1 MTGSR
6 EHTESGR
13 FAGVRILVVDDNE
26 LELNACADALSRV
39 TDVPP
44 IREARSNRAAE
55 RLRSEQFDLLVTDLR
70 MPAVDG
76 IDLLRIA
83 HSHDPELPVLI
94 LTGFPSID
102 TAVETL
108 KLGAADYLTKPVNQ
122 EELVFAARRVL
133 SERRMRGEHRL
144 LQRQVERP
152 YAFDDIVGES
162 VAMRNVFEAI
172 ERVAETDVD
181 VLILGETGTGK
192 ELVARSIHKRSRS
205 HRFVPVDCGAI
216 PENLLESEFFGH
228 EKGAFTGAY
237 ARSTGLMEFAD
248 SGTLFLDEITS
259 LQVSLQAKLL
269 RALQERKFRRLGA
282 TRETSVSLRVIA
294 AANRDPAELIEAA
307 RFREDLYYRL
317 NVGRIELPP
326 LRERRDDIPLLI
338 HHFMDRY
345 SQEMTRSPLEV
356 SADAMEVLVAYPWPG
371 NVRELQNMI
380 KRMLTMT
387 RHTVLIPEDLPEEIV
402 TQAVGH
408 HGGGRGTFFDL
419 RAERVAAFEME
430 YLSNLLK
437 LTDGDV
443 TAAATRAD
451 IPRGTFY
458 RLMKRHELT
467 AQQFRPA

>member
-1 MTGSR
+1 MTGPR
-6 EHTESGR
+6 ERTSSGL
-13 FAGVRILVVDDNE
+13 FASARILVVDDDE
-26 LELNACADALSRV
+26 LELSACADALRVV

-44 IREARSNRAAE
+44 IREAKSNRAAE
-55 RLRSEQFDLLVTDLR
+55 LLQSEQFDLLVTDLR
-70 MPAVDG
+70 MPAIDG

-122 EELVFAARRVL
+122 EELIFAARRVL
-133 SERRMRGEHRL
+133 NERRMRGEHRL

-162 VAMRNVFEAI
+162 AAMRSVFEAI
-172 ERVAETDVD
+172 ERVAETNVD

-192 ELVARSIHKRSRS
+192 ELVARSIHKRSIS

-228 EKGAFTGAY
+228 EKGAFTGAH

-259 LQVSLQAKLL
+259 LQVPLQAKLL
-269 RALQERKFRRLGA
+269 RVLQERKFRRLGA
-282 TRETSVSLRVIA
+282 TRETSVSFRVVA
-294 AANRDPAELIEAA
+294 AANRDPVELIKSN

-326 LRERRDDIPLLI
+326 LRERSDDIPLLV

-356 SADAMEVLVAYPWPG
+356 SPDAMEVLVAYPWPG
-371 NVRELQNMI
+371 NVRELQNLV
-380 KRMLTMT
+380 KRILAMT
-387 RHTVLIPEDLPEEIV
+387 RHEVLTPENLPEEVV
-402 TQAVGH
+402 TQAVGRQ
-408 HGGGRGTFFDL
+408 GGGRGTFFRL
-419 RAERVAAFEME
+419 RAERVAAFEKE
-430 YLSNLLK
+430 YLVNLLK
-437 LTDGDV
+437 LTAGDV
-443 TAAATRAD
+443 TAAAIKAD
-451 IPRGTFY
+451 VPRGTFY
-458 RLMKRHELT
+458 RLMKRHDLA
-467 AQQFRPA
+467 AQQFRRT